1 MYNMVQSTGFLSA
14 CMGASVLC
22 AVDLQASGPL
32 QPTLVSTAAAHGQ
45 QPTQIAPPRV
55 RKQQQKKPR
64 LENSEGAVVAVVPWF
79 ISAIY

>member
-32 QPTLVSTAAAHGQ
+32 QPTLVSTAAAHANSTTSRAQ
-45 QPTQIAPPRV
+45 AATEEAAPT
-55 RKQQQKKPR
+55 K
-64 LENSEGAVVAVVPWF
+64 
-79 ISAIY
+79 